1 MSKQKIAPL
10 AKTTELRMGAENDQR
25 SQISSE
31 DREAWRREVRFVRAQ
46 RRSREQR

>member
-1 MSKQKIAPL
+1 MSKRKIAPA
-10 AKTTELRMGAENDQR
+10 AKITELRMGAENDQR
-25 SQISSE
+25 SEIRSE